1 MKQLM
6 ISFFLFFVFYVGVT
20 QAATGKKVELTN
32 LEDFF
37 RFENIQ
43 QLESHFGKD
52 NVFTE
57 KTFYGDPT
65 DGESPNLVSQVKFD
79 TPQSVLV
86 IWNEK
91 GNLVC
96 GVQTSAYFYDG
107 ITKKKKL
114 ITNHWKTMQGVYAGM
129 SLSGLVKKNWSP
141 LKFYVQPGKLNPN
154 FGTVLLSHERLKSQ
168 LKVPFSAQKL
178 IYSYTLDLKRL
189 KEFFPELKDSILKSN
204 NQIVRQMNPIL
215 DLISIYREGFKP
227 ENKK

>member
-6 ISFFLFFVFYVGVT
+6 TSFFLLFVFYVGVT

-43 QLESHFGKD
+43 QLESHFGKE

-57 KTFYGDPT
+57 KTFFGDPT
-65 DGESPNLVSQVKFD
+65 AGESPYLVSQVKFD

-96 GVQTSAYFYDG
+96 EVQTSAYFYDG
-107 ITKKKKL
+107 KNKKT
-114 ITNHWKTMQGVYAGM
+114 IFIPNNWKTKQGMYAGM
-129 SLSGLVKKNWSP
+129 PLAMLVRKNRSH
-141 LKFYVQPGKLNPN
+141 LKFYVQPRKLNSN
-154 FGTVLLSHERLKSQ
+154 FGTILLQNERLRSQ
-168 LKVPFSAQKL
+168 LKVPFSTQKL
-178 IYSYTLDLKRL
+178 IYVYTLDLKRL
-189 KEFFPELKDSILKSN
+189 KKFFHEFKDSILKSN
-204 NQIVRQMNPIL
+204 NRIVRQMNPIL